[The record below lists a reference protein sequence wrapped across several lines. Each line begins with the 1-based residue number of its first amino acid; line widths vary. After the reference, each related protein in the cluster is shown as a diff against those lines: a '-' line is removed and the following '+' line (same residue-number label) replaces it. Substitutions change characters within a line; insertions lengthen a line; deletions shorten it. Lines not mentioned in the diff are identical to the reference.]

1 MSVDNDKQN
10 VVYLSNGIFCPPKKN
25 AIWIYRI
32 IWLDLENIAINLRN
46 QLPKKKKRYFMTSF
60 IGNIQNKKLF
70 RDRI

>member
-46 QLPKKKKRYFMTSF
+46 QLPKKKK
-60 IGNIQNKKLF
+60 KKDIL
-70 RDRI
+70 